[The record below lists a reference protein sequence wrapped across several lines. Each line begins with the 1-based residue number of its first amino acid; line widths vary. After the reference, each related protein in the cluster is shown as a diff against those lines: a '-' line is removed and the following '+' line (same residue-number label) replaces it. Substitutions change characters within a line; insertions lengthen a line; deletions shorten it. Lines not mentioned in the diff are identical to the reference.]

1 MKRQNSNNYP
11 MKEWHVE
18 HMQKTIVKY
27 VTGLSH
33 TMSAWQARQYMMNY
47 NIANVQKNIDY
58 DTKHGVTKDEILL
71 FIETMRN
78 HPSYSNLQRNKLSME
93 KLDEIE
99 KYLWC
104 QK

>member
-1 MKRQNSNNYP
+1 

-27 VTGLSH
+27 VTGLSY
-33 TMSAWQARQYMMNY
+33 TMSSWQARQHMIYY
-47 NIANVQKNIDY
+47 NIANVQKSIDY

-71 FIETMRN
+71 FIEKMRN

-99 KYLWC
+99 KYLSY